1 MGRVI
6 AVANQKG
13 GVGKTTT
20 VMNLGA
26 ALAEREKRT
35 LLVDLDPQAALTNSF
50 GLQPHTLEQT
60 IYNVL
65 TRTDLPVAAT
75 IHSVRPYLSIVPSNI
90 DLAAAEVELVSA
102 IGREY
107 VLKDAI
113 RGIRPRYDFVLI
125 DTGPNLGLLTVNAL
139 TASDEVLIPIVPEF
153 LAMRAINVLMHIV
166 ARVKRRLNPDLRVLG
181 ILGTMYDTRT
191 IHTREMLSKLRNH
204 FGDKVFDAVVSKSI
218 RFAEAPAVHQ
228 PILEYASSHPGA
240 EAYRYVAEV
249 IIHGKQGQP
258 I

>member
-1 MGRVI
+1 MNMGRVI

-20 VMNLGA
+20 VMNVGA
-26 ALAEREKRT
+26 ALAERQKRT
-35 LLVDLDPQAALTNSF
+35 LLIDLDPQASLTSSF
-50 GLQPHTLEQT
+50 GLEPHALEQT

-65 TRTDLPVAAT
+65 TRSDLPVAAV
-75 IHSVRPYLSIVPSNI
+75 IHAVRPYLSIVPSNI

-107 VLKDAI
+107 VLRDAI
-113 RGIRPRYDFVLI
+113 KGIRPRYDFILI
-125 DTGPNLGLLTVNAL
+125 DTSPNLGLLTVNAL
-139 TASDEVLIPIVPEF
+139 TAADEVIIPIVCEF
-153 LAMRAINVLMHIV
+153 LAMRAISVLAHIV
-166 ARVKRRLNPDLRVLG
+166 SRVKSRLNPNLRVLG

-191 IHTREMLSKLRNH
+191 IHTRQMLAELRTH

-218 RFAEAPAVHQ
+218 RFAEAPAVHK
-228 PILEYASSHPGA
+228 PILEYASKHPGA

-249 IIHGKQGQP
+249 IIHGKPG
-258 I
+258 